1 MVPVAVWLMC
11 RLFGVDGLARE
22 IAVLW
27 AAMPTAPASYT
38 LARQMGGDAKLMAT
52 IITLM
57 TLTAALTM
65 PVMLALLR

>member
-1 MVPVAVWLMC
+1 
-11 RLFGVDGLARE
+11 
-22 IAVLW
+22 
-27 AAMPTAPASYT
+27 MPTAPASYT

-57 TLTAALTM
+57 TLIAALTM